1 MGVLA
6 VILLFLGCLASHNAF
21 DSQTP
26 VEYLPTFS
34 SGSCGMYSSC
44 KSTDMDIQRRGRGF
58 LDAIQR
64 ASNQET
70 MMDYLWGTN
79 CHSKALSALK
89 KECRDLRP
97 TEKSR
102 LALMLLF
109 CQLVHVQEHHEA
121 AERLTCR
128 QGDLL
133 KVCVN
138 RLSDRE
144 HSMYVEMLTHIDT
157 MCLYIQNQDFE
168 KFAEHMLNK
177 IVRGSHAVAQRM
189 TDIEKDLGII
199 RDTIRHQ
206 RDMHKNMYRN
216 MSTGIEMMEQYFQ
229 RQKVVMQAM
238 SSIYSHS
245 MRLVQES
252 TERLEYMMESS
263 SNKIH
268 GTFQAI
274 REEASEAAMAQE
286 AIKHDLKVIQ
296 ESTTT
301 IGSLFQSMHDYQR
314 RTDRALSK
322 ILGSSYSL
330 QDGLFFGFGILMVVA
345 MGSVGISL
353 ETRAYVCLWLGISL
367 ILERSIMNLSDI
379 FKYNLGF
386 YTKYGIISDWL
397 QGIILPQWACS
408 QQFVKTAIRKI
419 AGAIV
424 FYVWLRQSN
433 LSFRWGRSPS
443 HERMGQT
450 RDLIPTRRPLCPA
463 GRRAFSE
470 QVLRPH
476 HAQGMVD
483 DTDDAQSMP
492 RYVASH
498 GKNGRRPPV
507 DMGPQLGAV
516 SSKRHVV
523 TRSMLRMNPKQSTF
537 SRPDS

>member
-6 VILLFLGCLASHNAF
+6 VILVFLGCLASHNAF

-26 VEYLPTFS
+26 VGYLPTFS
-34 SGSCGMYSSC
+34 STSCGMYGRRSI
-44 KSTDMDIQRRGRGF
+44 DMELQRTGRVF
-58 LDAIQR
+58 LEGIER

-79 CHSKALSALK
+79 CHSKALAALK

-109 CQLVHVQEHHEA
+109 CQVVHVQEHHEA

-177 IVRGSHAVAQRM
+177 IVKGSHAVARRM
-189 TDIEKDLGII
+189 TDIENDLDII

-206 RDMHKNMYRN
+206 RNMHKDMYRN
-216 MSTGIEMMEQYFQ
+216 MSTGMEMMERYFE
-229 RQKVVMQAM
+229 RQKDVMQAM

-252 TERLEYMMESS
+252 TQRLEHMMESS
-263 SNKIH
+263 SQKLQA
-268 GTFQAI
+268 TFKTM
-274 REEASEAAMAQE
+274 REEASEAAMTQE
-286 AIKHDLKVIQ
+286 AIKHDLKAIQ

-301 IGSLFQSMHDYQR
+301 IGSLFQSIHEYQR
-314 RTDRALSK
+314 RTDKALSK

-330 QDGLFFGFGILMVVA
+330 QDGVFFGFGILVVLA
-345 MGSVGISL
+345 MGQVGISL
-353 ETRAYVCLWLGISL
+353 ETRAYVCIWLGISL
-367 ILERSIMNLSDI
+367 ILERSIGNIWDMI
-379 FKYNLGF
+379 KYNVEF
-386 YTKYGIISDWL
+386 YGQYGIISGWL
-397 QGIILPQWACS
+397 QRIILPQWVCTK
-408 QQFVKTAIRKI
+408 QFVKTAIRKLV
-419 AGAIV
+419 GASV
-424 FYVWLRQSN
+424 LYVWLRQPRIPLQRRCAQN
-433 LSFRWGRSPS
+433 DCIAD
-443 HERMGQT
+443 M
-450 RDLIPTRRPLCPA
+450 DLIPIRPPKCPA

-470 QVLRPH
+470 QVARPQQ
-476 HAQGMVD
+476 ALGMLMD
-483 DTDDAQSMP
+483 EADDAQSMP
-492 RYVASH
+492 RHMASH
-498 GKNGRRPPV
+498 GRN
-507 DMGPQLGAV
+507 GPQPCLDIGPESLSRRRMV
-516 SSKRHVV
+516 T
-523 TRSMLRMNPKQSTF
+523 TRSMLLRKGNPKSLA
-537 SRPDS
+537 S